1 MTTMDCGPFR
11 LAIDSATMRC
21 IFCTNERPP
30 SLEHVFPLAIGG
42 RHVTTDRVCKE
53 CNSTL
58 GSRVDA
64 ALSDFLPIRV
74 RRAELGL
81 AGNAPAPPGRFEL
94 LTGDVEI
101 VGEAGGRLRVTYDEA
116 TKKLDLRRLYQAS
129 DIVTPDGKKI
139 RQITIDARDKDQ
151 LPVIIQR
158 ERKRH
163 GLPPLSGEE
172 LAIEASNYT
181 ANSIENPTVHFNVNA
196 SFAYLRH
203 AMFKIAYELGFL
215 WLGETYLDDPL
226 AVELRTAICKSDI
239 ASTDG
244 LPGYIGEASECEA
257 FSKTWITHQAHHL
270 AYSHVAA
277 NHVMIAVRIFD
288 LYAACVPVSREA
300 TRYFGGPTADLTEL
314 RFLALDAVSGAK
326 IETTL
331 AEETHRMV
339 TMMLASGTF
348 LPPAP
353 DPL

>member
-1 MTTMDCGPFR
+1 MTTMDCGSFR
-11 LAIDSATMRC
+11 LAIDSPTMRC

-42 RHVTTDRVCKE
+42 HITTDRVCKE

-81 AGNAPAPPGRFEL
+81 AGNSPAPPGRFEL
-94 LTGDVEI
+94 LSGDVQM
-101 VGEAGGRLRVTYDEA
+101 VGEAGGRLRVKYDEA

-163 GLPPLSGEE
+163 GLPPLSSEE

-181 ANSIENPTVHFNVNA
+181 ANTIENPNVLFNVSA

-203 AMFKIAYELGFL
+203 SMFKIAYELAFL

-244 LPGYIGEASECEA
+244 LPGYVGEASECEA
-257 FSKTWITHQAHHL
+257 FIKTWIPHPAHHL
-270 AYSHVAA
+270 AYSNVFS

-300 TRYFGGPTADLTEL
+300 TRYFGSAADLTEL
-314 RFLALDAVSGAK
+314 RFLALDAVSGTK
-326 IETTL
+326 IDTAL
-331 AEETHRMV
+331 AEEIHRMV

-348 LPPAP
+348 PPPAP

>member
-1 MTTMDCGPFR
+1 
-11 LAIDSATMRC
+11 MRC

-42 RHVTTDRVCKE
+42 HITTDRLCKE

-81 AGNAPAPPGRFEL
+81 AGNAPVPPGRFEL

-101 VGEAGGRLRVTYDEA
+101 VGEPGGRLRVTYDEA
-116 TKKLDLRRLYQAS
+116 AMQLDLHRLYQAS
-129 DIVTPDGKKI
+129 DVVTPDGKKV

-163 GLPPLSGEE
+163 GLPPLSSEE

-181 ANSIENPTVHFNVNA
+181 TNTVENPTVHKNVSA

-203 AMFKIAYELGFL
+203 AMFKIAYELAFL
-215 WLGETYLDDPL
+215 WLGEAYLDDPL

-257 FSKTWITHQAHHL
+257 FTKTWIPHQAHHL
-270 AYSHVAA
+270 AYSHVTA
-277 NHVMIAVRIFD
+277 NHVMIAIRIFD
-288 LYAACVPVSREA
+288 LYAACVPVSKEA
-300 TRYFGGPTADLTEL
+300 DRYFGSSAHPSEL
-314 RFLALDAVSGAK
+314 RFLALDAVRGTK

-348 LPPAP
+348 PPPAP
-353 DPL
+353 DPMAAPDRRP